1 MNFLAN
7 LVTHPSRKTVPGD
20 YSSLVSM
27 LSATVL
33 RTSSSTGGDEV
44 EGQYIPGWKADEE
57 EKLLPSDDGC
67 PYRRRFHPREEQR
80 MGVKVFRSRV
90 SGGSTLVSM
99 FCLGR
104 GGGGGGWQFCISNP
118 HPRTPAGSH
127 RHRRKFPSAAIRLH
141 SSRSQVVSL
150 SQAHANTT
158 WLDDYR

>member
-1 MNFLAN
+1 
-7 LVTHPSRKTVPGD
+7 
-20 YSSLVSM
+20 M

-104 GGGGGGWQFCISNP
+104 GGGGGDGNFAYLIPIQ
-118 HPRTPAGSH
+118 G
-127 RHRRKFPSAAIRLH
+127 L
-141 SSRSQVVSL
+141 Q
-150 SQAHANTT
+150 QAHTATEGNFRQQQSDYIL
-158 WLDDYR
+158 LDRK